1 MPRPKTREIIWLWP
15 AEKNIHWS
23 ARAVC
28 ELLKCHSLVK
38 ARYKSCV
45 FTNDNVI
52 LLQISRYSFFGI
64 NFEVFS
70 ATLDKSY
77 QRRVSTCSQLNPD
90 IYTGQRTTEGLLFH
104 CCCCFILTTHS
115 VPFPRV
121 YYIHTFTKS
130 FGYKSTDCLM
140 RATRR
145 RPNRHSV
152 QSWFR
157 GGQTVAVHRSS
168 ETAVPSGAWAD
179 DDSRYLRAI
188 YTHIAT
194 HSADDARFRRQGAK
208 KGTEFSFVCIFFNTW
223 QKLMIF
229 FHIH

>member
-1 MPRPKTREIIWLWP
+1 MLSYCRLADT
-15 AEKNIHWS
+15 
-23 ARAVC
+23 V
-28 ELLKCHSLVK
+28 
-38 ARYKSCV
+38 
-45 FTNDNVI
+45 
-52 LLQISRYSFFGI
+52 FFGI

-179 DDSRYLRAI
+179 DDSRYLRAV

-194 HSADDARFRRQGAK
+194 HSPPVAERTASGGRCTVAASGGEEWVYTLRQK
-208 KGTEFSFVCIFFNTW
+208 KGTEFSSACIF
-223 QKLMIF
+223 
-229 FHIH
+229 